1 MIKIIRSVARAALR
15 SAGEKIVS
23 PLVLNLS
30 RRPQGEEIPVSVHM
44 LVSSKT
50 WRMGLLAVLS
60 LENFSG
66 RPWRLFIH
74 EDGSVGATEK
84 EVIEKK
90 LPGVRFVSR
99 AEADD
104 VSARF
109 WQTHPACQRNRARHN
124 LFLKFLDPVAFA
136 PGDKF
141 LILDADLFFYKK
153 PAEIL
158 KWALGPDRYCF
169 YNRDV
174 KEVYCQS
181 RVDIE
186 KALGVSLWENFNSG
200 LVGVCKEAIDLD
212 LSEHL
217 LATFEKTAPHPQF
230 FEQTLYALNCSAF
243 VKGGPLPPTYQI
255 TWDIFRRRD
264 SVCRH
269 YVGPA
274 KNDHLYFEGPATL
287 FWLMTIPEIFGKKKE
302 HII

>member
-1 MIKIIRSVARAALR
+1 MIKAIRSMVRAGLR
-15 SAGEKIVS
+15 WAGEKIVA
-23 PLVLNLS
+23 PLVVNLS
-30 RRPQGEEIPVSVHM
+30 RRPEGEEIPVSVHM

-50 WRMGLLAVLS
+50 WRMGLIAILS

-66 RPWRLFIH
+66 RPWRLFVH
-74 EDGSVGATEK
+74 EDGSLGLAEK
-84 EVIEKK
+84 ALIEKK
-90 LPGVRFVSR
+90 LPGVRFVTRS
-99 AEADD
+99 EADD
-104 VSARF
+104 ISARF
-109 WQTHPACQRNRARHN
+109 WQAHPACLRNRPRHN

-153 PAEIL
+153 PTEIL
-158 KWALGPDRYCF
+158 DWAFRSDRHCF

-181 RVDIE
+181 RADIE
-186 KALGVSLWENFNSG
+186 QALGIRLWENFNSG
-200 LVGVCKEAIDLD
+200 LVGICKEAIDLD
-212 LSEHL
+212 LSENL

-243 VKGGPLPPTYQI
+243 GKGGPLPPSYQI

-287 FWLMTIPEIFGKKKE
+287 FWLMTVPQIFGKN
-302 HII
+302 HS

>member
-1 MIKIIRSVARAALR
+1 MIKTIRSMARAGLR
-15 SAGEKIVS
+15 SAGEKIVA
-23 PLVLNLS
+23 PLVVNLS

-60 LENFSG
+60 LEIFSG

-74 EDGSVGATEK
+74 EDGSVGPLERSL
-84 EVIEKK
+84 IEKK
-90 LPGVRFVSR
+90 LPGVRFVPR
-99 AEADD
+99 PEAED

-109 WQTHPACQRNRARHN
+109 WQEQPACRRNRSRHN

-153 PAEIL
+153 PAEL
-158 KWALGPDRYCF
+158 LEWALGPDRVCF

-181 RVDIE
+181 RRDIE
-186 KALGVSLWENFNSG
+186 QALGIRLWENFNSG
-200 LVGVCKEAIDLD
+200 LVGVCKEAIDLN
-212 LSEHL
+212 LSENL
-217 LATFEKTAPHPQF
+217 LTKFESTAPHPQF

-243 VKGGPLPPTYQI
+243 GKGGPLPPTYQI

-287 FWLMTIPEIFGKKKE
+287 FCLMTIPQIFGKN
-302 HII
+302 HSAI